1 MLIKVLGFLPQ
12 IFNLK
17 PTFKYNSSISTRSG
31 GLKKQQLLQNRP
43 LFKLLDVHEKKI
55 EVEKRTTLWF
65 SELEKVYQE
74 VTMQLNTN
82 AHNNQFT
89 LNFVFCMRN
98 FWNRLIAETDYINKP
113 KSTKRKIGTLAQLGT
128 ENELGINKRKRN
140 LYRKLR

>member
-1 MLIKVLGFLPQ
+1 MRYDKEAIMEKYIHP
-12 IFNLK
+12 IFKKDKN
-17 PTFKYNSSISTRSG
+17 FSISTRSG